1 MMEALPAVVVF
12 AMEGALLVLQKVAL
26 RALQL
31 LPRLLSF
38 VEVDPLALEQWF
50 VCSYCLCLSLFGVFG
65 KRCDI

>member
-1 MMEALPAVVVF
+1 
-12 AMEGALLVLQKVAL
+12 
-26 RALQL
+26 LQL